1 MPGAPRFAPFE
12 TWDSTDLYF
21 LGVRDVAHSSLVTNA
36 RANLEYRTGDAG
48 SIVTPTQSQSARLN
62 GALSDFT
69 WAASG
74 P

>member
-36 RANLEYRTGDAG
+36 RENLEYRTGDAG
-48 SIVTPTQSQSARLN
+48 SIVTPLN
-62 GALSDFT
+62 RRVRD
-69 WAASG
+69 
-74 P
+74 